1 MRLQREANSDD
12 SLVERV
18 RDDAHGR
25 ERRLYDRFQFPFYHG
40 NEVKDPRIAKNES
53 KLQEKKMLGGVTYF
67 TNEGLWMRHAAVD
80 PRPSVEELSIDIDRA
95 LPDWLRTASFLDP
108 DIFGS

>member
-1 MRLQREANSDD
+1 MRLQREANSAD

-53 KLQEKKMLGGVTYF
+53 KLQEKKMLGGVTYI
-67 TNEGLWMRHAAVD
+67 TTEGLWMRHAGVV
-80 PRPSVEELSIDIDRA
+80 PM
-95 LPDWLRTASFLDP
+95 
-108 DIFGS
+108 